1 MRTAGNGSRHG
12 GNAGGCRDICAK
24 MTTLCVKSV
33 PHNIFHISNF
43 ATYSNRNFSRGRT
56 LAPSIK
62 MKTIRKLIMTATAIG
77 LALLLSGCSV
87 IDYHPYDTRFDGA
100 TGINAR
106 NVARIEANCAGRTS
120 LRFVLISDTQRWY
133 DETHAC
139 VDAIN
144 ARGDVDFVVHCG
156 DLTDF
161 GATKE
166 FEWMRSE
173 LERLSMPYVCLLG
186 NHDCLGTGADVFR
199 KMYGLPDFSFNAGD
213 THFLCLNTNAF
224 EYDYSVAVPDF
235 NFIKTD
241 LAALPSTVRRTIV
254 AMHAQPTSEQFNNN
268 VSDVFQEKIKLFP
281 GLAFCMCGHGHHTQA
296 NDLYGD
302 GVLYYECGSA
312 KFREYVVFTLNEDG
326 GYSYEV
332 VEY

>member
-1 MRTAGNGSRHG
+1 
-12 GNAGGCRDICAK
+12 
-24 MTTLCVKSV
+24 MT
-33 PHNIFHISNF
+33 
-43 ATYSNRNFSRGRT
+43 G
-56 LAPSIK
+56 
-62 MKTIRKLIMTATAIG
+62 TAIG
-77 LALLLSGCSV
+77 IALLLTRCSV
-87 IDYHPYDTRFDGA
+87 IDYHPYDTRLDGA
-100 TGINAR
+100 TDINAR
-106 NVARIEANCAGRTS
+106 NLARIEANLAGRTS

-144 ARGDVDFVVHCG
+144 ARGDVDFVVRCG

-161 GATKE
+161 GVTNE
-166 FEWMRSE
+166 FEWMRDE
-173 LERLSMPYVCLLG
+173 LERLRVPYVCLLG
-186 NHDCLGTGADVFR
+186 NHDCLGTGADVLR
-199 KMYGLPDFSFNAGD
+199 KMIGMPDFSFNAGD
-213 THFLCLNTNAF
+213 THLLCLNTNAF

-235 NFIKTD
+235 NFIKND

-268 VSDVFQEKIKLFP
+268 VSEIFEEKIRQFP
-281 GLAFCMCGHGHHTQA
+281 GLAFCMCGHGHHTQV

-312 KFREYVVFTLNEDG
+312 KFREYVVFTLNADG
-326 GYSYEV
+326 GYNYEV

>member
-1 MRTAGNGSRHG
+1 
-12 GNAGGCRDICAK
+12 
-24 MTTLCVKSV
+24 
-33 PHNIFHISNF
+33 
-43 ATYSNRNFSRGRT
+43 
-56 LAPSIK
+56 
-62 MKTIRKLIMTATAIG
+62 MTATAIG

-166 FEWMRSE
+166 FEWMRDE
-173 LERLSMPYVCLLG
+173 LERLTMPYVCLLG
-186 NHDCLGTGADVFR
+186 NHDCLGTGADTFR
-199 KMYGLPDFSFNAGD
+199 YLFGEPNFAFNAGD
-213 THFLCLNTNAF
+213 THFLCLNSNAF
-224 EYDYSVAVPDF
+224 EYDYSVAIPDF
-235 NFIKTD
+235 GFITAD
-241 LAALPSTVRRTIV
+241 REALPATVRRPVV
-254 AMHAQPTSEQFNNN
+254 AMHAQPTSDQFNNN
-268 VSDVFQEKIKLFP
+268 VANLFQYEIRRYP
-281 GLAFCMCGHGHHTQA
+281 GLAFCMCGHEHKLQV
-296 NDLYGD
+296 NEWFGD
-302 GVLYYECGSA
+302 GILYYECGAA
-312 KFREYVVFTLNEDG
+312 KKRQYIVFHLLSNGTYD
-326 GYSYEV
+326 YEV
-332 VEY
+332 VNY